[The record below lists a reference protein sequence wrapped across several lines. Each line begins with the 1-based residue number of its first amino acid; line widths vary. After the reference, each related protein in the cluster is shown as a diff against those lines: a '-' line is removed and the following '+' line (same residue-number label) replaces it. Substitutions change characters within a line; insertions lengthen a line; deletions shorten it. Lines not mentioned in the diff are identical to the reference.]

1 MPAVTTEIFDRIC
14 ERLAEG
20 ESLRSI
26 CRDEDMPGMSTIF
39 RFLRDEANEA
49 ARQQYAQARED
60 QADADADKISEQ
72 ADLVAAGKAD
82 PQAARVAIDAW
93 KWAAGKRKPKVY
105 GDKLAIGG
113 ADDLPPVRT
122 IDATRLSDD
131 ALRQIMAATD
141 ADPETDGG

>member
-1 MPAVTTEIFDRIC
+1 MPSVTPEIFDRIC

-26 CRDEDMPGMSTIF
+26 CRDDGMPGMSTIF
-39 RFLRDEANEA
+39 RFLRDEANET

-60 QADADADKISEQ
+60 QADVDADKISEQ

-105 GDKLAIGG
+105 GDRVAIGG
-113 ADDLPPVRT
+113 AEDMPAIKTETTV
-122 IDATRLSDD
+122 SDD
-131 ALRQIMAATD
+131 VRAALD
-141 ADPETDGG
+141 AIAGKIAGGAGKG

>member
-1 MPAVTTEIFDRIC
+1 MPAVTPEIFDRIC

-26 CRDEDMPGMSTIF
+26 CRDEGMPGMSTIF
-39 RFLRDEANEA
+39 RFLRDEANET

-60 QADADADKISEQ
+60 QADVDADKISEQ

-105 GDKLAIGG
+105 GDRVAIGG
-113 ADDLPPVRT
+113 AEDMPAIKTETTV
-122 IDATRLSDD
+122 SDD
-131 ALRQIMAATD
+131 VRAALD
-141 ADPETDGG
+141 AIAGKIAGGAGKG

>member
-1 MPAVTTEIFDRIC
+1 MPAVTPEIFDRIC

-26 CRDEDMPGMSTIF
+26 CRDEGMPGMSTIF
-39 RFLRDEANEA
+39 RFLRDDANET

-60 QADADADKISEQ
+60 QADVDADKISEQ

-105 GDKLAIGG
+105 GDRVAIGG
-113 ADDLPPVRT
+113 AEDMPAIKTETTV
-122 IDATRLSDD
+122 SDD
-131 ALRQIMAATD
+131 VRAALD
-141 ADPETDGG
+141 AIAGKIAGGAGKG

>member
-1 MPAVTTEIFDRIC
+1 MPAVTPEIFDRIC

-20 ESLRSI
+20 ESLRAI
-26 CRDEDMPGMSTIF
+26 CRDDGMPSMSTIF
-39 RFLRDEANEA
+39 RFLRDEANET

-60 QADADADKISEQ
+60 QADVDADKISEQ

-105 GDKLAIGG
+105 GDRVAIGG
-113 ADDLPPVRT
+113 AEDMPAIKTETTV
-122 IDATRLSDD
+122 SDD
-131 ALRQIMAATD
+131 VRAALD
-141 ADPETDGG
+141 AIAGKIAGGAGKG

>member
-1 MPAVTTEIFDRIC
+1 MPAVTPEIFDRIC

-26 CRDEDMPGMSTIF
+26 CKDDGMPGMSTIF
-39 RFLRDEANEA
+39 RFLRDEANET

-105 GDKLAIGG
+105 GDRVAIGG
-113 ADDLPPVRT
+113 AEDMPAIKTETTV
-122 IDATRLSDD
+122 SDD
-131 ALRQIMAATD
+131 VRAALD
-141 ADPETDGG
+141 AIAGKIAGGAGKG